1 MRSFIP
7 VVVVIAVLVVGVV
20 VTMRGLSASGG
31 GDQAFGRATPT
42 ATKGPSTDAAARV
55 TPGPPPMMPVQSCP
69 EDVGAQTF
77 IKPYT
82 NVGDKSA
89 VYFTNEARLFS
100 APGQPTWI
108 QAGAIATDREQGV
121 LFVQD
126 EQLDPCAAAL
136 NSTLRHQTIVDLTPA
151 KWGPVTLMAING
163 TSVEFSSEGGVTGS
177 FDVVSHEFTVG
188 GVVETPLPIPTQPP
202 AQTLEPT
209 PTLVTEPEPA
219 LVVAPG
225 ASR

>member
-1 MRSFIP
+1 VRPFIP
-7 VVVVIAVLVVGVV
+7 VVAVIAVLVVGVV

-42 ATKGPSTDAAARV
+42 ATEGPSTDAAARV

-82 NVGDKSA
+82 NVGHKSA
-89 VYFTNEARLFS
+89 VYFKNEARLFS

-108 QAGAIATDREQGV
+108 QAGAVATDREQGV
-121 LFVQD
+121 LFVQE

-136 NSTLRHQTIVDLTPA
+136 DPALVDQLIAYMTPA
-151 KWGPVTLMAING
+151 KWGGVTLTAISG

-219 LVVAPG
+219 LVVTSGAP
-225 ASR
+225 R